1 MSVRDNLSGEAKPK
15 EMTIKGNSELSSSGN
30 VIYDLTIP
38 CEEYNKMEV
47 NYFDMNTVR
56 ISGIDSDGNSTVIA
70 NNSIKTKTVFD
81 IENYSKIHFYGTAT
95 QNTFFNGFT
104 NDVRFYN

>member
-1 MSVRDNLSGEAKPK
+1 MAVKDNLSGGLKPK

-47 NYFDMNTVR
+47 NYFDMVTVK
-56 ISGIDSDGNSTVIA
+56 ISGIDSDGNSTVIT
-70 NNSIKTKTVFD
+70 NNSVKTKTVFG
-81 IENYSKIHFYGTAT
+81 IEDYSKIRFYGTET
-95 QNTFFNGFT
+95 KSTFFNGFT
-104 NDVRFYN
+104 GDIRFYN